1 MLPGLCFNEFP
12 ISTSEEMTYT
22 YNGDTIDYSVSIKQE
37 NAEEL
42 HIEQEKELEIYIDQQ
57 VDLTLEN

>member
-1 MLPGLCFNEFP
+1 MLPGLCYSEFP
-12 ISTSEEMTYT
+12 LSTSEEMTYT
-22 YNGDTIDYSVSIKQE
+22 YNGDTIDYSVYIKQE
-37 NAEEL
+37 KAEEL